1 MLDARAPWRR
11 RPSCNAR
18 HVPVARMHV
27 RRACAGHGRAPAGI
41 GAVRMTRRAACAV
54 RCGADARAQM
64 VHDGAAASKRRETG
78 GRKEKRAR
86 CAPVRRIGAAGGG
99 VPGGAAAHDAP
110 REGSISSAARTDRR
124 RATTRRSRLAGCT
137 AS

>member
-18 HVPVARMHV
+18 HVPVARMHA

-78 GRKEKRAR
+78 WGKRNGRAVRAR
-86 CAPVRRIGAAGGG
+86 SADRCGRRRGAGRR
-99 VPGGAAAHDAP
+99 GGA
-110 REGSISSAARTDRR
+110 
-124 RATTRRSRLAGCT
+124 
-137 AS
+137 